1 MSDSTMAGDRLA
13 KVIARSGLC
22 SRRDAEG
29 WIKDG
34 RVTVNGK
41 KVQTPAFNVSEGDKI
56 KVDGEPLAARQGTR
70 VWLYHKPAG
79 LVVTEKDPEGR
90 PTIFEAL
97 DEKGLPRVVSIGR
110 LDINTEG
117 LLLVTNDGGL
127 KRVLE
132 LPATGWLRRYRVRAF
147 GTVTQE
153 QLDGLKN
160 GIEVDGVQ
168 YGPIDAQL
176 ERAQGSNTWMVL
188 GLREGKNRE
197 VKNVLGA
204 MGLQVNRLIR
214 VSYGPFQLGDLG
226 EGEIET
232 VPARVLREQLGRRL
246 ADEAGAD
253 FDSEMPEVAAQQKKP
268 VNPKLRAAAPG
279 KALDKDSPRY
289 TREKTFRFED
299 DDSEAYAAAAREAA
313 PRQDRPGRYPKRPAK
328 PVELREERERDVRVV
343 HFDDGT
349 EGEYEVKVQ
358 RERGARFDPEDSSAA
373 NFGRPA
379 HHDPKARKP
388 REEGADAGPR
398 KSFGDKPKFGDKKF
412 GDKKFGD
419 RPPRDGDRKFGDKP
433 FVKKFTDKPGFGNR
447 GRARAAG
454 EGDDARPNRTFGSR
468 TRAARP
474 FDDGSEARP
483 PRKFGDKPFGDKKA
497 YAPRGDGPAR
507 PGSFGKKPYA
517 PRGDAGDRPAR
528 SFGDKKRYPSRDG
541 GDRPA
546 RTYTAGTKPAYGDK
560 KSYTPRSDGGAR
572 PPRDGGDRPARTYT
586 AGTKPSYGDKKP
598 YAPRADGGARPPREG
613 GDRPA
618 RPYTAGA
625 KPSYGD
631 KKPYGTR
638 PPREGGDR
646 PARAYGDK
654 PAGARPY
661 GDKPAGA
668 RPFGGKPGGK
678 PYAGKPGGA
687 RPSGGARPGGP
698 GGDKPRGP
706 RKPRP

>member
-1 MSDSTMAGDRLA
+1 MSDPTVTTAGDRLA

-41 KVQTPAFNVSEGDKI
+41 KVLTPAFNVSDKDKI

-117 LLLVTNDGGL
+117 LLMVTNDGGL

-147 GTVTQE
+147 GSVTQE
-153 QLDGLKN
+153 QLDALKD
-160 GIEVDGVQ
+160 GIEFDGVQ

-188 GLREGKNRE
+188 SLREGKNRE
-197 VKNVLGA
+197 VKNVLA
-204 MGLQVNRLIR
+204 ALGLQVNRLIR
-214 VSYGPFQLGDLG
+214 VSYGPFQLGDLP
-226 EGEIET
+226 EGAVET

-253 FDSEMPEVAAQQKKP
+253 FDSEMPEVAAQKKP

-279 KALDKDSPRY
+279 KLLDRDSPRKSR
-289 TREKTFRFED
+289 REPGFRFED
-299 DDSEAYAAAAREAA
+299 DDSEAYAAAARDAA
-313 PRQDRPGRYPKRPAK
+313 PRQDRPGRAPKRAPK
-328 PVELREERERDVRVV
+328 LVEERERDVRVV

-349 EGEYEVKVQ
+349 EGEHEVKYQ
-358 RERGARFDPEDSSAA
+358 RPGGEKRGWDPEDSSAA

-379 HHDPKARKP
+379 HQDPKARKP
-388 REEGADAGPR
+388 REEGAEERPR

-412 GDKKFGD
+412 GD
-419 RPPRDGDRKFGDKP
+419 RPPRDGDRKPFGA
-433 FVKKFTDKPGFGNR
+433 KKFTDKPGFGNR

-454 EGDDARPNRTFGSR
+454 EGDDQRPAARSFTSR
-468 TRAARP
+468 TRSARP
-474 FDDGSEARP
+474 FDDAGAPRKSFGDKPFADRKPFNRGPREDGDRP
-483 PRKFGDKPFGDKKA
+483 ARKFGDKPA
-497 YAPRGDGPAR
+497 
-507 PGSFGKKPYA
+507 FGKKPYS
-517 PRGDAGDRPAR
+517 PRGDAGDRPA
-528 SFGDKKRYPSRDG
+528 SP
-541 GDRPA
+541 
-546 RTYTAGTKPAYGDK
+546 YGDK
-560 KSYTPRSDGGAR
+560 KPYTPRGD
-572 PPRDGGDRPARTYT
+572 GDRPARTYT

-598 YAPRADGGARPPREG
+598 YAPRGDGGARPPREGGDRPSRSYTAGTKPSYGDKKPYTPRGDGGARPPREG

-618 RPYTAGA
+618 RSYAAG
-625 KPSYGD
+625 S
-631 KKPYGTR
+631 
-638 PPREGGDR
+638 
-646 PARAYGDK
+646 K
-654 PAGARPY
+654 PAY
-661 GDKPAGA
+661 
-668 RPFGGKPGGK
+668 GGKPRAAGPGK

-687 RPSGGARPGGP
+687 RPVGGARPD
-698 GGDKPRGP
+698 GDKPRGP

>member
-1 MSDSTMAGDRLA
+1 MSESTMAGDRLA

-41 KVQTPAFNVSEGDKI
+41 KVLTPAFNVSENDKI

-70 VWLYHKPAG
+70 VWLYHKPSG

-147 GTVTQE
+147 GSVTQE
-153 QLDGLKN
+153 QLDGLKD
-160 GIEVDGVQ
+160 GIEFEGVQ

-188 GLREGKNRE
+188 SLREGKNRE
-197 VKNVLGA
+197 VKNVLA
-204 MGLQVNRLIR
+204 ALGLQVNRLIR
-214 VSYGPFQLGDLG
+214 VSYGPFQLGDLP

-279 KALDKDSPRY
+279 KALAKDSPRQS
-289 TREKTFRFED
+289 RDKSFRFED
-299 DDSEAYAAAAREAA
+299 DETEAYAAAAREAA

-328 PVELREERERDVRVV
+328 PVEAKEERERDIRVV

-349 EGEYEVKVQ
+349 EGEHEVKFQ
-358 RERGARFDPEDSSAA
+358 RERGARWDPEDSSAA

-379 HHDPKARKP
+379 HHDPKAKKP
-388 REEGADAGPR
+388 REEGAEDRPR

-412 GDKKFGD
+412 GD
-419 RPPRDGDRKFGDKP
+419 RPPRDGDRKP
-433 FVKKFTDKPGFGNR
+433 FAAKKFTDKPGFGNR

-454 EGDDARPNRTFGSR
+454 EGDDARPARSFTSR
-468 TRAARP
+468 TRSARP
-474 FDDGSEARP
+474 FDDGGEAR
-483 PRKFGDKPFGDKKA
+483 PRKFGDKPFGDKKP
-497 YAPRGDGPAR
+497 YTPRGDGDRPAR
-507 PGSFGKKPYA
+507 PGGFGKKPYA
-517 PRGDAGDRPAR
+517 PRGDGGDRPAR
-528 SFGDKKRYPSRDG
+528 SFGDKKPYAARGD

-546 RTYTAGTKPAYGDK
+546 RTYTAGSKPSYGDK
-560 KSYTPRSDGGAR
+560 KPYAPRGDGGAR
-572 PPRDGGDRPARTYT
+572 PPREDRPARTYT

-598 YAPRADGGARPPREG
+598 YGTRPPREGGARPPREG

-618 RPYTAGA
+618 RTYTAGT
-625 KPSYGD
+625 KP
-631 KKPYGTR
+631 
-638 PPREGGDR
+638 
-646 PARAYGDK
+646 AYGSK
-654 PAGARPY
+654 PG
-661 GDKPAGA
+661 
-668 RPFGGKPGGK
+668 GGK
-678 PYAGKPGGA
+678 PYAGKPGGS
-687 RPSGGARPGGP
+687 RPSSGGARPGGA
-698 GGDKPRGP
+698 GDKPRGP